1 MFTKEIVG
9 QLNTTIKIFL
19 DKQPIYQ
26 QAQYYGICRLV
37 PRETEKGEQ
46 LIAALVDSNGEGF
59 PMAGLIDDTFPLCV
73 YHRCLGYSFAPI
85 EQAQKDSFGKQVVVK
100 SVANMIMIVFGNAEK
115 LKVDQERL
123 AGNVLASIPS
133 QFNKTFL
140 EKYTG
145 LKAVTIVPTSENNDQ
160 IAVYKNE
167 GNPKYYLETNMLLF
181 SVNYQII
188 SEFDKSCYDI
198 CYC

>member
-1 MFTKEIVG
+1 MFTKEIIG
-9 QLNTTIKIFL
+9 QLNTQIKSAL

-46 LIAALVDSNGEGF
+46 LMAALVDSNGEGF
-59 PMAGLIDDTFPLCV
+59 PDAGLIDDTFPMCV
-73 YHRCLGYSFAPI
+73 YHRCLGYSFAPFDQ
-85 EQAQKDSFGKQVVVK
+85 EQKTSFGKQVNIK
-100 SVANMIMIVFGNAEK
+100 SVANMLMIVFGNAER
-115 LKVDQERL
+115 LKIDQERL
-123 AGNVLASIPS
+123 VSNVLASMPS
-133 QFNKTFL
+133 QLNRTFL
-140 EKYTG
+140 EEYTG
-145 LKAVTIVPTSENNDQ
+145 LRAVTIVPTSENNDQ

-181 SVNYQII
+181 SVSYQII